1 MAPCKCTN
9 TRHGHG
15 QSCADSA
22 TESDG
27 YCRACHDAAANEDAP
42 QNASSPEDDATG
54 FAH

>member
-1 MAPCKCTN
+1 MAQCKCTN

-15 QSCADSA
+15 QSCAESA

-27 YCRACHDAAANEDAP
+27 CCKVCHDAVVNEEAA
-42 QNASSPEDDATG
+42 QNVSSPEDDATG